1 MAQVPENDYIEERG
15 PEALGDA
22 KGTDLGAY
30 EPAAFA
36 ISSMITEFFHEA
48 RDFRRIKE
56 ETWIK
61 NYLNFRGLYH
71 KDVKFL
77 ATERSKAF
85 VKITKTKTMAAY
97 SQILD
102 VLFSQGRLPFVV
114 MPTEDPEGVDEYA
127 HVENPAEKKEEPKPV
142 DPIGYAG
149 DGQDLS
155 PGATMNSRLQD
166 LMQIEIDLTVA
177 PGIDLNQSAVNLKPG
192 DIKARKAEKKIRDQ
206 LTESKAEREI
216 RRLLLEMCMMGTGI
230 LKGPY
235 VLKKEIPRWN
245 DAGDYEPY
253 EKILPMVEQVSLWDL
268 YPEAGTVKYSDMT
281 RVVQR
286 YRMDARQLREL
297 KMRPYFRGKVIDNL
311 ITAGPNYVKEPWENS
326 IEESTV
332 DSEETHWQVLEFWGI
347 MSYSELK
354 ELEEEGFDID
364 LPDSVKDKD
373 FIHVNAWV
381 SGPFLLR
388 LTLNPFK
395 PSELP
400 YRIVP
405 YEEDIYNIFGVG
417 VPENM
422 EDCQML
428 MNGFTR
434 MSIDNAVLSG
444 SVLLEVDETY
454 LVPGQSMDIYPG
466 KIFRR
471 SGGPPGQAI
480 FSTKI
485 NNTSNENIQ
494 MFELFR
500 RLSDDATGIPSFS
513 HGQTGV
519 QGVGRTSSGI
529 SMLLGAASLNIKTVI
544 KNIDDFLIQPLI
556 ESFYAFNMNFLRD
569 ESIKGDLEVKAQG
582 TDSLLQKEIKTQ
594 RHLQFLQIVGGNPEF
609 LMRVDTTYI
618 LKQIAEGLDLD
629 PDLVIRDPSLV
640 QMIQAAAQA
649 ALAAQQGA
657 GPAGGLGMGPTG
669 ALGNPGGGAAMGGQ
683 APAVPGT
690 EQFAGNINPQMDPS
704 QQLMV

>member
-1 MAQVPENDYIEERG
+1 MADLPQDQYMEDHG
-15 PEALGDA
+15 PEVLTDFEGAPKGAMEPSAYAVVDMVQEVYKAA
-22 KGTDLGAY
+22 KDY
-30 EPAAFA
+30 R
-36 ISSMITEFFHEA
+36 MN
-48 RDFRRIKE
+48 KE

-85 VKITKTKTMAAY
+85 IKITKTKTMASH

-102 VLFSQGRLPFVV
+102 VLFSQGRLPFVIK
-114 MPTEDPEGVDEYA
+114 PTEEPEGIDEYA
-127 HVENPAEKKEEPKPV
+127 HIGGDQESAEPEPV
-142 DPIGYAG
+142 DPIGAPG
-149 DGQDLS
+149 DGRDLS

-166 LMQIEIDLTVA
+166 LIDTKSEADVK
-177 PGIDLNQSAVNLKPG
+177 PGISFIPGAVNIKPA
-192 DIKARKAEKKIRDQ
+192 DIKARKMEKKIRDQ
-206 LTESKAEREI
+206 LTECGAEREL
-216 RRLLLEMCMMGTGI
+216 RRLILEQCMMGTGI

-235 VLKKEIPRWN
+235 VQRKEVPKWVDGVYTPDEKVIP
-245 DAGDYEPY
+245 
-253 EKILPMVEQVSLWDL
+253 KVEHVSVWDF
-268 YPEAGTVKYSDMT
+268 YPEAGVINVKELT
-281 RVVQR
+281 KCVQR
-286 YRMDARQLREL
+286 YRMDSRQVREL
-297 KMRPYFRGKVIDNL
+297 KLRPYFREDVL
-311 ITAGPNYVKEPWENS
+311 EQLLAGGANYVREYWESS
-326 IEESTV
+326 IEES
-332 DSEETHWQVLEFWGI
+332 ETEPECAFWELLEFWGI
-347 MSYSELK
+347 MAYEDIK
-354 ELEEEGFDID
+354 ALEKSGFDIK
-364 LPDSVKDKD
+364 LPDSIKDKD

-381 SGPFLLR
+381 SGPYLLK

-395 PSELP
+395 PAEIP
-400 YRIVP
+400 YKIVP

-434 MSIDNAVLSG
+434 MAIDNAVLSG

-480 FSTKI
+480 FSTAIK
-485 NNTSNENIQ
+485 NTSNENIQ

-500 RLSDDATGIPSFS
+500 RLADDATGSPSFA

-556 ESFYAFNMNFLRD
+556 ESLYAFNMNFID
-569 ESIKGDLEVKAQG
+569 DDSIKGDLEVKAQG
-582 TDSLLQKEIKTQ
+582 TDSLLQKEVKTQ
-594 RHLQFLQIVGGNPEF
+594 RHLQFLQIVAGNPQ
-609 LMRVDTTYI
+609 LMVQADATYL

-629 PDLVIRDPSLV
+629 PDLCVRDPGLV
-640 QMIQAAAQA
+640 AIIMAGIQKEQQA
-649 ALAAQQGA
+649 MVGTPD
-657 GPAGGLGMGPTG
+657 GGMGS
-669 ALGNPGGGAAMGGQ
+669 PGGGAAMAPQ
-683 APAVPGT
+683 APAVPGS
-690 EQFAGNINPQMDPS
+690 EQFSGTVQPQMDPN
-704 QQLMV
+704 QQLMG